1 MNYRLVSQY
10 LGVMLLLLAGAMG
23 VCLGISYMLP
33 SDTGYSDE
41 RSLWGW
47 KISMAVTSMCGVTMW
62 WIGRRRSSKSNSTL
76 LRKDAAGTVGLGW
89 LLCCL
94 FGALPYLFCEP
105 RFSLAEALFESVSGL
120 TTTGATMI
128 DDTGVL
134 PHTILLWRSLAQWM
148 GGMGILAMFVLLS
161 ASLGASGK
169 NLFRTESS
177 MHTNEVLGATMRK
190 GARWLWEL
198 YVFLTLVC
206 VLGLWALGM
215 TPFQAVNH
223 GMTTVATGGFST
235 ENTSITSFGV
245 GVQLWMMTF
254 MVIGGL
260 SFPLIVA
267 LVRKR
272 DWKLL
277 KRHEES
283 WVFVG
288 ILIVTFALIVAIRL
302 SESDWGETWV
312 RETVAT
318 GFNVISMG
326 TSAGFSVGDYDQWP
340 PLSKGILLFLMLVG
354 GCAGSTTGGLK
365 VSRLILWLKTM
376 RTEIRK
382 PFRPHLVI
390 YHKLNG
396 RVVPP
401 GASGQLLVVLTSAV
415 AISAIGSFILIALE
429 PDKSIDGSVSAVLAC
444 VSNVGPAFHEFG
456 PTDHYGA
463 LSPPSMVLLSF
474 IMILGRLEYVALLVL
489 LSRQIW
495 RPY

>member
-23 VCLGISYMLP
+23 VCLGISYVLP
-33 SDTGYSDE
+33 SGTGFSDD
-41 RSLWGW
+41 RSLQGWG
-47 KISMAVTSMCGVTMW
+47 ISVVITSLCGGAMVWM
-62 WIGRRRSSKSNSTL
+62 GRRRPAKSDLVL

-89 LLCCL
+89 VLCCL
-94 FGALPYLFCEP
+94 FGSLPYLFCEP
-105 RFSLAEALFESVSGL
+105 RFRLSEALFESVSGL

-128 DDTGVL
+128 TDIPAL
-134 PHTILLWRSLAQWM
+134 PHTILLWRSLTQWM

-161 ASLGASGK
+161 ASLGAGGK
-169 NLFRTESS
+169 SLFRTESS
-177 MHTNEVLGATMRK
+177 MHTNEVLGVTMRK
-190 GARWLWEL
+190 GARWLWQL
-198 YVFLTLVC
+198 YVSLTLIC
-206 VLGLWALGM
+206 GLGLWALGM

-235 ENTSITSFGV
+235 ENTSITSFGI
-245 GVQLWMMTF
+245 GIQLWMMVF
-254 MVIGGL
+254 MFIGGF
-260 SFPLIVA
+260 SFPLIVT
-267 LVRKR
+267 LIRKR
-272 DWKLL
+272 QWPLL

-288 ILIVTFALIVAIRL
+288 IVMVTFSVILAIRL
-302 SESDWGETWV
+302 AGSSWGPNWLE
-312 RETVAT
+312 ETVGT
-318 GFNVISMG
+318 GFNVISLA
-326 TSAGFSVGDYDQWP
+326 TSAGFSVGDYDLWP
-340 PLSKGILLFLMLVG
+340 PLSKGLLLFLMLIG

-365 VSRLILWLKTM
+365 VSRLILWLKMM

-401 GASGQLLVVLTSAV
+401 GAAGHLLVVLTSAV
-415 AISAIGSFILIALE
+415 AISALGSFILIALE

-474 IMILGRLEYVALLVL
+474 LMILGRLEYVALLVL
-489 LSRQIW
+489 LSRQLW